1 MMSGKSDEQAPA
13 AARGKADTSGEFFSV
28 GTPLHAVRA
37 GYIRRR
43 ADDLLHEAL
52 VAGRYTHVIAPDRSG
67 KSSLITATAA
77 QLENNGVNVAI
88 LDLEQIGIRDVGKDA
103 GRWYYSVAYR
113 LLRQLRIRYDLQSWW
128 QDKSVLSNR
137 QRLLEFYAEVIL
149 QHVQERIVIFVD
161 EIQCIGQLPFADQ
174 LLASIR
180 SAHNAR
186 ATDPDFSRLT
196 FVLIGE
202 CDPSSLI
209 DVPELSPFNV
219 TQAIPLDD
227 FTRRDLVL
235 FGTELN
241 LAPDDARTALDRIYY
256 WTRGQ
261 PYLSQKLARA
271 VAREDVTGDI
281 AGNVDRIV
289 MHQLAGRAALH
300 SEPHMSHI
308 HREVVDRGRQ
318 SEALLNLYGR
328 LRKGVEVIT
337 DMGSPLQRQLM
348 AIGLVEIDEQ
358 GHLCIRNRIYETVFT
373 ARWANENLPTHWRVP
388 AVAAAVLLIIVAI
401 PLWYTQ
407 WLPNSYVDVLTS
419 ASVDLQTAETT
430 WLNLRSFPG
439 HAVGADNLY
448 RSFLEGRARHAADE
462 TSIKTVSDL
471 AAAIPDSGRLPQ
483 QLQAEFWD
491 RRAGEAMRTEQRDT
505 ALLASLESLVLST
518 PQRRHR
524 AAMLIGEDYPLLI
537 AALPPGQLGDI
548 VFDSA
553 NLLVTTINGA
563 QVSQWS
569 LSSQALQRGDDWTMT
584 AIEVTP
590 LLRRVIVDRDGQVR
604 RLGLTI
610 TLSHPR
616 LADLRVKLIA
626 PSGRAVEVDTGLERV
641 SSNEDI
647 RIPEAQLR
655 ELIGEPLSGTW
666 SLSIRD
672 EVLGVAGHLVGWN
685 LTLNAQGLVEDFQ
698 RGLDIPDPVERET
711 DNIWTSSDG
720 RYAVARAM
728 QSDSARVWDLA
739 AGKPIRAI
747 AVNENEKLIGL
758 DAGARRLV
766 TATLDTVNLWDMT
779 TGGRVASMPVG
790 AASMT
795 SRLTT
800 DGAHLFVQRG
810 SDTETRLELWSLDGA
825 AIESE
830 LVVAGTP
837 ALVALNAAGTRAAI
851 ADYDRAVRIWDFADA
866 TLRAQV
872 DLAIQ
877 PSAISLGAGG
887 DVLGVVYG
895 NEGVALWQ
903 VDRPQAPLLEK
914 FGRGKWQLAFS
925 PSGTSFIAGRPGA
938 GYQVHRSS
946 DGHLIGPA
954 IGADSQRPS
963 DGLLAFSRDEKT
975 ILTSGAGRAAR
986 FWRVPTAPTP
996 LAAASGDTS
1005 HAIWAPT
1012 ADAVV
1017 AATPD
1022 ASIVVIGDRSGH
1034 LHMLHRSELES
1045 LAVASEDVS
1054 FIGHTAAI
1062 RLLEMSPNN
1071 QLVASAAADNTIRV
1085 WNTDNGQP
1093 NAHIA
1098 DIPGAA
1104 IGTLAFS
1111 PDASW
1116 LGVLSGARAV
1126 ILDVASGD
1134 IEVEFELG
1142 GAHKGMTFVDN
1153 EHLYLGGDNGALRV
1167 VIRDNAGNWSMR
1179 QLWQG
1184 AAAIRLLQ
1192 ASPQG
1197 RYLIL
1202 VDQNNLAQQFS
1213 LVEGQI
1219 GTMSVRLPDTV
1230 YDVAFSPVGSRVLF
1244 KTSRWVHRTTSSA
1257 TGLTWVDALHT
1268 PKVLNGARIVFGDA
1282 APTGDHFYVP
1292 AAREGSITLVE
1303 LNFRPGDGPGLFGNK
1318 DSLLAD
1324 WRAKLLPAVSATD
1337 P

>member
-1 MMSGKSDEQAPA
+1 MMTGKSDEQTPA
-13 AARGKADTSGEFFSV
+13 SRGKADTSGEFFSV

-52 VAGRYTHVIAPDRSG
+52 VAGRYTHVIAPARSG
-67 KSSLITATAA
+67 KSSLVAATAA

-88 LDLEQIGIRDVGKDA
+88 LDLEQIGVRDADQDA

-128 QDKSVLSNR
+128 QDKSILSNR
-137 QRLLEFYAEVIL
+137 QRLLEFYAEVLL

-161 EIQCIGQLPFADQ
+161 EIQCISRLPFADQ

-209 DVPELSPFNV
+209 DVPEMSPFNV

-235 FGTELN
+235 FAAELN
-241 LAPDDARTALDRIYY
+241 LAPDEARTALDRIYY

-271 VAREDVTGDI
+271 VAREDLKGDI
-281 AGNVDRIV
+281 AGNIDRIV

-300 SEPHMSHI
+300 NEPHMSHI
-308 HREVVDRGRQ
+308 HREVVGHGRQ

-328 LRKGVEVIT
+328 LRKGVEVVT
-337 DMGSPLQRQLM
+337 DMGSPLQRRLI
-348 AIGLVEIDEQ
+348 AIGLIEIDEQ
-358 GHLCIRNRIYETVFT
+358 GQLRVRNRIYETVFT

-388 AVAAAVLLIIVAI
+388 AIAAAMLLIVVAI

-419 ASVDLQTAETT
+419 ASVDLRTAETT

-439 HAVGADNLY
+439 HADGADNIY
-448 RSFLEGRARHAADE
+448 RSFLEGRASHAADE
-462 TSIKTVSDL
+462 ATIKTISEL

-483 QLQAEFWD
+483 QLLAEFWD
-491 RRAGEAMRTEQRDT
+491 RRVAEAMRTEQRDA
-505 ALLASLESLVLST
+505 ALLAALESLALST
-518 PQRRHR
+518 QKRRHR
-524 AAMLIGEDYPLLI
+524 AAMLIGDDYALLI
-537 AALPPGQLGDI
+537 AALSPGQPGDI
-548 VFDSA
+548 VFDAAS
-553 NLLVTTINGA
+553 LLVTAINGS

-569 LSSQALQRGDDWTMT
+569 LSSQALQPGDDWTMT
-584 AIEVTP
+584 AIEVAP
-590 LLRRVIVDRDGQVR
+590 LLRRVVVDRDGQVR

-610 TLSHPR
+610 NLSHQR
-616 LADLRVKLIA
+616 LADLRIKLIA
-626 PSGRAVEVDTGLERV
+626 PSGRAVEVDTGLERA
-641 SSNEDI
+641 SSNENI
-647 RIPEAQLR
+647 RISTAQLR
-655 ELIGEPLSGTW
+655 DLIGEPLAGTW

-685 LTLNAQGLVEDFQ
+685 LTLDAQGLVEDFQ

-739 AGKPIRAI
+739 AAKPVRAI
-747 AVNENEKLIGL
+747 AVSENEKLIGL

-766 TATLDTVNLWDMT
+766 TATLDTVNLWDLK
-779 TGGRVASMPVG
+779 TGSRVASLPVG
-790 AASMT
+790 AASMS
-795 SRLTT
+795 SRLTA
-800 DGAHLFVQRG
+800 DGVHLFVQRG
-810 SDTETRLELWSLDGA
+810 SDTETRLELWSLDRA

-830 LVVAGTP
+830 LLIAGTP
-837 ALVALNAAGTRAAI
+837 ALVALNAAGTRAAV
-851 ADYDRAVRIWDFADA
+851 ADYDRAVRVWDFADA
-866 TLRAQV
+866 TLIAQI
-872 DLAIQ
+872 DLATQ

-887 DVLGVVYG
+887 NVLGVVYG
-895 NEGVALWQ
+895 YDGVALWQ
-903 VDRPQAPLLEK
+903 VDRPQAPLLEE
-914 FGRGKWQLAFS
+914 FGRGRWQLVFS
-925 PSGTSFIAGRPGA
+925 PSGTSVIVGRPGA
-938 GYQVHRSS
+938 GYQVHRAS
-946 DGHLIGPA
+946 DGYLVGPA
-954 IGADSQRPS
+954 IGADSQRRS
-963 DGLLAFSRDEKT
+963 DGLLAFSRDET
-975 ILTSGAGRAAR
+975 TVLTSGAGHAVR
-986 FWRVPTAPTP
+986 FWRVPTLPAPLVAP
-996 LAAASGDTS
+996 SGATS
-1005 HAIWAPT
+1005 HAIWTPT

-1022 ASIVVIGDRSGH
+1022 AAIVVIGDRAGH
-1034 LHMLHRSELES
+1034 LHMVHRTELDT

-1062 RLLEMSPNN
+1062 RLLEMSPDNK
-1071 QLVASAAADNTIRV
+1071 LVASAAADNTVRV
-1085 WNTDNGQP
+1085 WNTDSGQP
-1093 NAHIA
+1093 NAYVA
-1098 DIPGAA
+1098 DLPGAPVS
-1104 IGTLAFS
+1104 TLAFS

-1116 LGVLSGARAV
+1116 LAVLSDARVV
-1126 ILDVASGD
+1126 ILDAANGDVAVD
-1134 IEVEFELG
+1134 LELG
-1142 GAHKGMTFVDN
+1142 GAHGGMTFVDN

-1167 VIRDNAGNWSMR
+1167 VSRDDAGNWSMR

-1184 AAAIRLLQ
+1184 TAAIRILQ

-1197 RYLIL
+1197 RYLVL

-1213 LVEGQI
+1213 LVEGRI
-1219 GTMSVRLPDTV
+1219 GALSVRLPNIVDE
-1230 YDVAFSPVGSRVLF
+1230 VAYSPVGSRVLF
-1244 KTSRWVHRTTSSA
+1244 KTSRWVHQVSSSA
-1257 TGLTWVDALHT
+1257 TGLTWLDALHT
-1268 PKVLNGARIVFGDA
+1268 PKALYGARIVFGDA
-1282 APTGDHFYVP
+1282 APTGDRFYLPV
-1292 AAREGSITLVE
+1292 AREGSIMLAE
-1303 LNFRPGDGPGLFGNK
+1303 MNFEPGDGPGLFGNK

-1324 WRAKLLPAVSATD
+1324 WRAKLSPAQPMTN

>member
-1 MMSGKSDEQAPA
+1 MNGNSDEQAPA
-13 AARGKADTSGEFFSV
+13 AVRSKADTSGEFFSV

-67 KSSLITATAA
+67 KSSLIAATAA

-88 LDLEQIGIRDVGKDA
+88 LDLEQIGIRDADIDA

-113 LLRQLRIRYDLQSWW
+113 LLRQLRIRYELQSWW
-128 QDKSVLSNR
+128 QDKSVLSDR

-149 QHVQERIVIFVD
+149 QHVQERVVIFVD
-161 EIQCIGQLPFADQ
+161 EIQCIARLPFADQ

-196 FVLIGE
+196 FVLLGE

-209 DVPELSPFNV
+209 DVPEASPFNI

-235 FGTELN
+235 FAAELN
-241 LAPDDARTALDRIYY
+241 LSPDDAQTALDRIYY

-271 VAREDVTGDI
+271 VAKEEMKGDI
-281 AGNVDRIV
+281 AGNIDRIV

-308 HREVVDRGRQ
+308 HREVVGHGRQ

-328 LRKGVEVIT
+328 LRKGVEVIA
-337 DMGSPLQRQLM
+337 DMGSPLQRRLM
-348 AIGLVEIDEQ
+348 AIGLIEVDEHGQ
-358 GHLCIRNRIYETVFT
+358 LCIRNRIYEAVFT
-373 ARWANENLPTHWRVP
+373 AYWANENLPTHWRVP
-388 AVAAAVLLIIVAI
+388 AVAAALLLTMIAI

-419 ASVDLQTAETT
+419 ASVDLRTAETT

-439 HAVGADNLY
+439 HADGADNVY
-448 RSFLEGRARHAADE
+448 RNFLEGRATQAADQN
-462 TSIKTVSDL
+462 TVKTISEL
-471 AAAIPDSGRLPQ
+471 AAAIPGSGRLPQ
-483 QLQAEFWD
+483 QMLAAFWD
-491 RRAGEAMRTEQRDT
+491 RRVAEAMRTEHRDA

-518 PQRRHR
+518 PKRRHR
-524 AAMLIGEDYPLLI
+524 AAMLIGDDYPLLI
-537 AALPPGQLGDI
+537 AALPPGQPGDI

-553 NLLVTTINGA
+553 SMLVTAINGS

-590 LLRRVIVDRDGQVR
+590 LLRRVAVDRDGQVQ

-610 TLSHPR
+610 NLSHQR
-616 LADLRVKLIA
+616 LADLRIKLIA
-626 PSGRAVEVDTGLERV
+626 PSGRAVDLDTGLERA
-641 SSNEDI
+641 SSNQII
-647 RIPEAQLR
+647 RISAAQLR

-685 LTLNAQGLVEDFQ
+685 LTLDAQGLVEDFQ

-711 DNIWTSSDG
+711 DNIWTSKDG

-728 QSDSARVWDLA
+728 QSDSARVWDLLA
-739 AGKPIRAI
+739 AKPVRAI
-747 AVNENEKLIGL
+747 PVNENEELIGL

-766 TATLDTVNLWDMT
+766 TATLDTVNLWDIR

-790 AASMT
+790 AASMS
-795 SRLTT
+795 SRLTA
-800 DGAHLFVQRG
+800 DGARLFVQRR
-810 SDTETRLELWSLDGA
+810 SDTETRLELWSLDEA

-830 LVVAGTP
+830 LLIAGTP
-837 ALVALNAAGTRAAI
+837 AIIALDTAGTRVAV
-851 ADYDRAVRIWDFADA
+851 ADYDRAVRVWDFADA

-872 DLAIQ
+872 DLTVQ

-887 DVLGVVYG
+887 NVLGVIYG
-895 NEGVALWQ
+895 DEGAALWQ
-903 VDRPQAPLLEK
+903 VDRAHTPLLEE
-914 FGRGKWQLAFS
+914 FGRGQWQLVFS
-925 PSGTSFIAGRPGA
+925 PSGTSVITGRSGA
-938 GYQVHRSS
+938 GFQVRRSS

-954 IGADSQRPS
+954 IGADSQRPV
-963 DGLLAFSRDEKT
+963 DGLLGFSRDET
-975 ILTSGAGRAAR
+975 TVLAGHGAR
-986 FWRVPTAPTP
+986 FWRVPTVAAPVV
-996 LAAASGDTS
+996 ASDDPAS
-1005 HAIWAPT
+1005 HAIWTPT

-1017 AATPD
+1017 AVTPD
-1022 ASIVVIGDRSGH
+1022 AEIVVIGDRAGH
-1034 LHMLHRSELES
+1034 VHTLQRSELEA

-1054 FIGHTAAI
+1054 FIGHTAAV
-1062 RLLEMSPNN
+1062 RVLEMSPDNK
-1071 QLVASAAADNTIRV
+1071 LVASAAADNTVRV
-1085 WNTDNGQP
+1085 WNIGNGQP
-1093 NAHIA
+1093 NTYVA
-1098 DIPGAA
+1098 DLPGAPVSK
-1104 IGTLAFS
+1104 LAFS

-1116 LGVLSGARAV
+1116 LAILGDARVL
-1126 ILDVASGD
+1126 ILDVANGD
-1134 IEVEFELG
+1134 IEADFELDG
-1142 GAHKGMTFVDN
+1142 THHGMTFVDD
-1153 EHLYLGGDNGALRV
+1153 EHLYLGGDNSVLRV
-1167 VIRDNAGNWSMR
+1167 VSRDDAGDWSIR

-1192 ASPQG
+1192 ASPRG

-1202 VDQNNLAQQFS
+1202 VDQNNVAQQFS
-1213 LVEGQI
+1213 LAEGQI
-1219 GTMSVRLPDTV
+1219 GTMSVRLPDAV
-1230 YDVAFSPVGSRVLF
+1230 DEVAFSPVGSRVLF
-1244 KTSRWVHRTTSSA
+1244 KTSRWVHRVSSSA
-1257 TGLTWVDALHT
+1257 AGLAWLDALHT
-1268 PKVLNGARIVFGDA
+1268 PNALRGARIVFGDA
-1282 APTGDHFYVP
+1282 APSGDHFYIPV
-1292 AAREGSITLVE
+1292 AREGSIRLARM
-1303 LNFRPGDGPGLFGNK
+1303 NFEPGDGPGLFGNK
-1318 DSLLAD
+1318 DSLLAN
-1324 WRAKLLPAVSATD
+1324 WRAKLSLTHAATD
-1337 P
+1337 PK